1 MTSQYFDNWARILLE
16 KEASMRKYL
25 IPEPISIIISWR
37 IKIYIGHIQIIV
49 QDYSNEIVCLNKSSK
64 PLIDGLY
71 RAIINIDKERLNLV
85 ADNILDLTDRQHVL
99 RRLENKLTY
108 MTPEQTRYIAVN
120 MPEIIEL

>member
-1 MTSQYFDNWARILLE
+1 
-16 KEASMRKYL
+16 MRKYL
-25 IPEPISIIISWR
+25 ILEPISIIISWR
-37 IKIYIGHIQIIV
+37 NKIYIGHIQIIV

>member
-25 IPEPISIIISWR
+25 ILEPISIIISWR
-37 IKIYIGHIQIIV
+37 NKIYIGHIQIIV